1 MEFPSRLWY
10 TSSNQPVREF
20 LVLEGSAS
28 LIDFITAAAV
38 LVEIAWALKLWRTGL
53 YRRYPV
59 LFTFLVAALL
69 GTVGLYIVYYFYA
82 ASVVYGWWW
91 VVFQPLTWTLYFCLL
106 VEAHNR
112 MLSGF
117 EGFERLGQLL
127 IYAASGTVGAVF
139 LGMIF
144 LETSRETWAQFW
156 FLQERNVYVGLT
168 VFALFLVGFG
178 SYFRLAIPR
187 NVKTLFAAF
196 AMFFGAFSIILILA
210 KMVVEPTEAVKKLLM
225 AATYLLCIGFGAA
238 RFSRA
243 GDEQPQSIRL
253 QEPLNHE
260 AEAELTSGLE
270 SLNNVLLRIL
280 RS

>member
-1 MEFPSRLWY
+1 MEGWP
-10 TSSNQPVREF
+10 P
-20 LVLEGSAS
+20 LVDVL
-28 LIDFITAAAV
+28 TAGAV
-38 LVEIAWALKLWRTGL
+38 LIEVAWALRLWQTGL

-59 LFTFLVAALL
+59 LLTFLVTASL
-69 GTVGLYIVYYFYA
+69 GTVGSYVTYQFYA
-82 ASVVYGWWW
+82 TSVVYGWWW
-91 VVFQPLTWTLYFCLL
+91 VVLQPLSWTLYFCVL
-106 VEAHNR
+106 VETHNR

-127 IYAASGTVGAVF
+127 IYVASGMVGVVF
-139 LGMIF
+139 LGMMF

-156 FLQERNVYVGLT
+156 FLQRRSVYIGLT
-168 VFALFLVGFG
+168 LFTLFLVGFG

-196 AMFFGAFSIILILA
+196 AMFFGSLSIVLILA
-210 KMVVEPTEAVKKLLM
+210 DMVGERIEAARRPLM
-225 AATYLLCIGFGAA
+225 AATYLCIGFGAA
-238 RFSRA
+238 RFSLA
-243 GDEQPQSIRL
+243 GEEQPQSIGL

-270 SLNNVLLRIL
+270 SLNNVLLRLL